1 MYRRAIFGLVVG
13 LGVVVTLAPA
23 GAAPTAGPTVAS
35 APAHRAPRSPAAP
48 AARANVATAAL
59 TVTVSSGCAAFCFV
73 PAQMRVAVGDTV
85 TWVNRSGTE
94 HDVTRCSPAACNGAS
109 AGTGTDPSFKT
120 GNLAAAAGATFS
132 HTFTAPGTYVY
143 FCTIHG
149 YALMHGTI
157 TVAAPPP
164 PTTAA
169 PPVSLPPTSAA
180 APVTAPA
187 PGTSIPPAPRL
198 ANTGAAS
205 SDITTLALLLVVSG
219 LAATGLARRRRHSTP
234 AR

>member
-149 YALMHGTI
+149 YAAMHGTI
-157 TVAAPPP
+157 TV
-164 PTTAA
+164 
-169 PPVSLPPTSAA
+169 
-180 APVTAPA
+180 TAPA
-187 PGTSIPPAPRL
+187 PPTTVAAPPTTVAAPVAAPAPTIPRGPQL
-198 ANTGAAS
+198 ANTGVPTGRATALAVLLIAA
-205 SDITTLALLLVVSG
+205 G
-219 LAATGLARRRRHSTP
+219 LAAAGFPRRNRRSAP
-234 AR
+234 GQ